1 MVPPST
7 RGSDDCTCRYLQCL
21 LQGPR
26 PTAATSPIAALKA
39 TIEKAGY
46 AAKEL
51 QDVRSKSAPRV
62 PTWWPVAVGGAL
74 TLPLVM
80 PMLLQLFGIDWMLDG
95 WLQLALATPVQFA
108 SVNTTSRLGLP
119 RASGDG
125 PYFPTGSGVLSAAIW
140 ALYQYQHLYL
150 NIDKGKHYI
159 DMADTAKGVAD

>member
-1 MVPPST
+1 MAPRDVRSKSWSMGDMVPPST

-125 PYFPTGSGVLSAAIW
+125 PICRPARAC
-140 ALYQYQHLYL
+140 
-150 NIDKGKHYI
+150 
-159 DMADTAKGVAD
+159 